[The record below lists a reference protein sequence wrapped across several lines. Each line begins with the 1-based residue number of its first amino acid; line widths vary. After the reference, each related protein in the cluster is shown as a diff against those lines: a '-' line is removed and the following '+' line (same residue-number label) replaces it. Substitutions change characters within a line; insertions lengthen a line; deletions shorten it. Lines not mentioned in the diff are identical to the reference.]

1 MLAALCNSPSC
12 GVQSVTVLLVCRYAG
27 QEMDTEFI
35 QVLQQ
40 QCKKYIEERGQATVP
55 ELHNFIQSAVSATH

>member
-1 MLAALCNSPSC
+1 M
-12 GVQSVTVLLVCRYAG
+12 LLVCRYAG

-40 QCKKYIEERGQATVP
+40 QCKKYIEERVQATVP
-55 ELHNFIQSAVSATH
+55 ELHDFIQSAVSATY